1 MFSSLE
7 RIISIFKNISISI
20 FFLALSYSVL
30 EITLSIKNMES
41 DVLISTSM
49 IRKEIPILRNSVFAV
64 VDDSVKRIDRRVA
77 SVEKNLFARV
87 DSIEKKTFIEIE
99 KTNKDIHQVALSI
112 DNLSQEYNK
121 VPNEL
126 FKITKNIEPNV
137 NCNINDYCW
146 PNLFSDLL
154 IDSRNMVRDGSKTF
168 SLVNREVPKF
178 TSDINKVSTS
188 LAVEIPKVTENT
200 TKITDNIN
208 RLTKPKWYDRLLG
221 IGANATLI
229 YYNIGRR

>member
-1 MFSSLE
+1 MFSSLD
-7 RIISIFKNISISI
+7 RIISIFKNLSISI